1 MRRLSNA
8 TSLDVHD
15 SVRAQY
21 RCDPGIG
28 SGAIV
33 ATRIETDLRDAGD
46 SISIGALARQR
57 NSNMTDDRIR
67 EAGRRLAEAWLAARA
82 LDAYPEELR
91 ARSRAEAYAVQ
102 DAMAAAIGEPVT
114 GWKLGATSPTMRA
127 RAGHDGAIIGRVF
140 ESVTFGTPAE
150 LSMARFPDSRV
161 ECELAFRMRDAIPPV
176 ARPWSAGELAE
187 RAVLHVAVEIIG
199 NRYPKGAGAFKPA
212 TNDEI
217 ADNGAGIGFVFGP
230 AVADWRRHDLRNLR
244 IDIRVDDREPAENFL
259 GECRCDPIEAL
270 VQAAGILGE
279 RGVAI
284 EAGQY
289 VSTGAA
295 TDPQPVRAGSVVR
308 ARFGHLGAID
318 IEFVD

>member
-1 MRRLSNA
+1 MRRLSNTTA
-8 TSLDVHD
+8 LDVQD
-15 SVRAQY
+15 SAWARFRY
-21 RCDPGIG
+21 DTGIG
-28 SGAIV
+28 ARAIV
-33 ATRIETDLRDAGD
+33 ATRIEIGLRDAAD
-46 SISIGALARQR
+46 SISIGALARHR
-57 NSNMTDDRIR
+57 KAYMTDDRIR

-82 LDAYPEELR
+82 LDAFPDELR
-91 ARSRAEAYAVQ
+91 ARSRAQAYAVQ
-102 DAMAAAIGEPVT
+102 DAMAAAIAEPVT

-140 ESVTFGTPAE
+140 ESVTFDTPAK

-161 ECELAFRMRDAIPPV
+161 ECEFAFRMHDAILPR
-176 ARPWSAGELAE
+176 ARPWTAGELAE

-199 NRYPKGAGAFKPA
+199 NRYPKDAGAFKPA

-230 AVADWRRHDLRNLR
+230 AVAHWGRHDLRNLR
-244 IDIRVDDREPAENFL
+244 IDIRIDDREPAENFL

-270 VQAAGILGE
+270 LQAAGILGE
-279 RGVAI
+279 RGIAI

-308 ARFGHLGAID
+308 ARFGFLGAID
-318 IEFVD
+318 IAFIN

>member
-1 MRRLSNA
+1 
-8 TSLDVHD
+8 
-15 SVRAQY
+15 
-21 RCDPGIG
+21 
-28 SGAIV
+28 
-33 ATRIETDLRDAGD
+33 
-46 SISIGALARQR
+46 
-57 NSNMTDDRIR
+57 MTDDRIR
-67 EAGRRLAEAWLAARA
+67 EAGRHLAEAWLASRA

-161 ECELAFRMRDAIPPV
+161 ECEFAFRMRDAIPPR

-187 RAVLHVAVEIIG
+187 LAVLHVAVEIIG

-230 AVADWRRHDLRNLR
+230 AVAHWRRHDLRNLR

-295 TDPQPVRAGSVVR
+295 TDPQPVRTGSVVR
-308 ARFGHLGAID
+308 ARFGRLGAIDIDID

>member
-1 MRRLSNA
+1 
-8 TSLDVHD
+8 
-15 SVRAQY
+15 
-21 RCDPGIG
+21 
-28 SGAIV
+28 
-33 ATRIETDLRDAGD
+33 
-46 SISIGALARQR
+46 
-57 NSNMTDDRIR
+57 MTDDRIR
-67 EAGRRLAEAWLAARA
+67 EAGRRLGEAWLAARPA
-82 LDAYPEELR
+82 DDWPEALR
-91 ARSRAEAYAVQ
+91 ARSRADAYAIQ
-102 DAMAAAIGEPVT
+102 DAMAAVIGEPVT

-140 ESVTFGTPAE
+140 RSVTFTTPAE
-150 LSMARFPDSRV
+150 LSMVRFPDSRV
-161 ECELAFRMRDAIPPV
+161 ECEFAFRMRDVVPPRS
-176 ARPWSAGELAE
+176 RPWTGAELAE

-199 NRYPKGAGAFKPA
+199 NRYPKGAGAFKPT

-230 AVADWRRHDLRNLR
+230 AIADWRGHDLRNLH
-244 IDIRVDDREPAENFL
+244 IEIRVDAGDPAENFL

-279 RGVAI
+279 RGIAI

-308 ARFGHLGAID
+308 AQFATLGAID
-318 IEFVD
+318 IAFVD

>member
-1 MRRLSNA
+1 
-8 TSLDVHD
+8 
-15 SVRAQY
+15 
-21 RCDPGIG
+21 
-28 SGAIV
+28 
-33 ATRIETDLRDAGD
+33 
-46 SISIGALARQR
+46 
-57 NSNMTDDRIR
+57 MTDDRIR
-67 EAGRRLAEAWLAARA
+67 DAGRRLGEAWLAARPV
-82 LDAYPEELR
+82 DAYPERLR
-91 ARSRAEAYAVQ
+91 ARSRTEAYAIQ
-102 DAMAAAIGEPVT
+102 DAMAAVIGQPVT

-140 ESVTFGTPAE
+140 DSVTFDTPAV

-161 ECELAFRMRDAIPPV
+161 ECEFAFRMRDAVPPRV
-176 ARPWSAGELAE
+176 RPWTGAELAE

-199 NRYPKGAGAFKPA
+199 NRYPRGPNGFKPT

-230 AVADWRRHDLRNLR
+230 AIPDWRRHDLRILP

-270 VQAAGILGE
+270 VQAARILGE
-279 RGVAI
+279 RGIGIAT
-284 EAGQY
+284 GQY

-308 ARFGHLGAID
+308 ARFASLGAID
-318 IEFVD
+318 IVFVD

>member
-1 MRRLSNA
+1 MTEFARPVGASPRPGSLRGRWTHTPKSSGPLARGGVCSPGRDGGSDRRAGDRVEARGNQP
-8 TSLDVHD
+8 D
-15 SVRAQY
+15 
-21 RCDPGIG
+21 
-28 SGAIV
+28 
-33 ATRIETDLRDAGD
+33 DAG
-46 SISIGALARQR
+46 
-57 NSNMTDDRIR
+57 
-67 EAGRRLAEAWLAARA
+67 
-82 LDAYPEELR
+82 P
-91 ARSRAEAYAVQ
+91 
-102 DAMAAAIGEPVT
+102 
-114 GWKLGATSPTMRA
+114 
-127 RAGHDGAIIGRVF
+127 AGHDGAIIGRVF

-161 ECELAFRMRDAIPPV
+161 ECEFAFRMRDAIPPR

-230 AVADWRRHDLRNLR
+230 AVAHWRRHDLRNLR
-244 IDIRVDDREPAENFL
+244 IDIRVDDCEPAENFL
-259 GECRCDPIEAL
+259 GECRCDPIDAL

-279 RGVAI
+279 RGIAI

-308 ARFGHLGAID
+308 ARFGQLGAID
-318 IEFVD
+318 IEFID